1 MKGKKKVLRDHHKGA
16 HLTTEK
22 YIPHFIPHILI
33 DGVIEYTKHHY
44 LNRRENQRKIKRAY
58 ANLKRFLIS
67 FSAHVFT
74 ILP

>member
-33 DGVIEYTKHHY
+33 DGVI
-44 LNRRENQRKIKRAY
+44 
-58 ANLKRFLIS
+58 
-67 FSAHVFT
+67 
-74 ILP
+74 